1 MSLFLSPSYSPPS
14 ADIPIE
20 LTSEQL
26 KELNILSRYVI
37 FFYNKPGYEE
47 YEKLTQEEK
56 LKIALEWH
64 NSEWDK
70 KKEDRMDTNR
80 LSDSEKKKL
89 AEDMVT
95 PVKNCRGDFS
105 NREKQPK
112 IIMKQRAVGMST
124 MTEEQL
130 QELASKVSNMTK
142 ETIELTSE
150 QLQARKEALHQEKMR
165 QRRVRK
171 SIKNKALSVAKSK
184 HDRRRIARGASA
196 QQISSKENVNDDSRA
211 RTLRREAARNMER
224 LSRKFSTKKVE
235 TITESSTPVSQSE

>member
-1 MSLFLSPSYSPPS
+1 MDDSTNQLPEGFEPLELVNQENSVLTLKDQNGNVYVADSL
-14 ADIPIE
+14 
-20 LTSEQL
+20 
-26 KELNILSRYVI
+26 
-37 FFYNKPGYEE
+37 
-47 YEKLTQEEK
+47 
-56 LKIALEWH
+56 
-64 NSEWDK
+64 
-70 KKEDRMDTNR
+70 
-80 LSDSEKKKL
+80 EKKREI
-89 AEDMVT
+89 AASMAV
-95 PVKNCRGDFS
+95 PVKDCRVDYS
-105 NREKQPK
+105 NENKQPK

-184 HDRRRIARGASA
+184 HDRRRIARGATA
-196 QQISSKENVNDDSRA
+196 QQISSKENTNYDSRA

-235 TITESSTPVSQSE
+235 TTTESSTFVSQSE